1 MHFKWKSGMG
11 HYNVSSK
18 PTDIFLEVIPCTV
31 NLARERCQILTNGA
45 G

>member
-1 MHFKWKSGMG
+1 MHFKWKSGMR
-11 HYNVSSK
+11 HYVSSR

-31 NLARERCQILTNGA
+31 NLARERSQILTNGA